1 MVDHWLVTEEGD
13 VEVAPLRLTA
23 EVVAERT
30 QLERHPPPLPRV
42 RSLLATS
49 AP

>member
-1 MVDHWLVTEEGD
+1 MGVHWLVMQEGGA
-13 VEVAPLRLTA
+13 EVAPLRLTV

-30 QLERHPPPLPRV
+30 QPERRPPPLPRV